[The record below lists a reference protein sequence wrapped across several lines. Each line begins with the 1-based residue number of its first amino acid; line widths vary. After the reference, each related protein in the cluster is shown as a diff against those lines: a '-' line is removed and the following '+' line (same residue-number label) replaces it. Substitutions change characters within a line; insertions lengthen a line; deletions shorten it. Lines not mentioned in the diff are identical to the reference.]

1 MALIKPNYFFIPLF
15 VIITA
20 SAASYFAQT
29 GRGWYKTIS
38 VPDWTPDGSVMVLIW
53 TIIFILITISLLLI
67 WNKHSGEKNFGIVIS
82 LFVLNGLLVVGWNV
96 VFFSYQQPG
105 IAFFEAILLIAS
117 LLLLMLL
124 IWRFSRLA
132 VYLLIPYSIY
142 LLFSTALTFNVWM
155 LN

>member
-1 MALIKPNYFFIPLF
+1 VVLIKPNYFFIPLF

-29 GRGWYKTIS
+29 GRGWYKTLS
-38 VPDWTPDGSVMVLIW
+38 VPAWTPDGSLMVLIW
-53 TIIFILITISLLLI
+53 TIIFILITISLLII
-67 WNKHSGEKNFGIVIS
+67 WNKHSAEKNFGIVIS

-117 LLLLMLL
+117 LCLLIFL
-124 IWRFSRLA
+124 IWRFSRLVA
-132 VYLLIPYSIY
+132 YLLIPYTIY
-142 LLFSTALTFNVWM
+142 LLFSTVLTFNVWM
-155 LN
+155 MN